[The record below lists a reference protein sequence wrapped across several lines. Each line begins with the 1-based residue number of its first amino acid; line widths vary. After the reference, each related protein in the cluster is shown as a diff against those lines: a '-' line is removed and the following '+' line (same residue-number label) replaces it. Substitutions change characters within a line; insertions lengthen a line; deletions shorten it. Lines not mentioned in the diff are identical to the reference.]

1 MQEPKIKR
9 YQFKRSIDMQ
19 KAGGIIALI
28 AGIFGFI
35 AALVTL
41 MAGGLTAGLEG
52 AAASLDGTAVD
63 NTASDAIATFGLLG
77 VLFSF
82 LTIIFGAV
90 AMGAK
95 TKVTGYLLIGS
106 SVGGI
111 FTGGTLVA
119 VCMVLALVGGILA
132 TIGAG
137 KT

>member
-1 MQEPKIKR
+1 
-9 YQFKRSIDMQ
+9 MQ

-35 AALVTL
+35 AAIFTL
-41 MAGGLTAGLEG
+41 MAGGLTAGLEEVS
-52 AAASLDGTAVD
+52 ASLDGVAVD
-63 NTASDAIATFGLLG
+63 NSASDAIAPCGALG

-82 LTIIFGAV
+82 LTIVFGAL

-95 TKVTGYLLIGS
+95 TKLMGYLLIGS

-111 FTGGTLVA
+111 LTGGTLVA
-119 VCMVLALVGGILA
+119 VCMVLALIGGVLA

>member
-1 MQEPKIKR
+1 
-9 YQFKRSIDMQ
+9 MQ

-35 AALVTL
+35 AAIITL

-52 AAASLDGTAVD
+52 AAASLEGTEVD
-63 NTASDAIATFGLLG
+63 NTASSQIGTFGLLG

-95 TKVTGYLLIGS
+95 TKTAGYLLIGT
-106 SVGGI
+106 SVGGAI
-111 FTGGTLVA
+111 SGGTLVA
-119 VCMVLALVGGILA
+119 VCMALALVGGILA
-132 TIGAG
+132 TMGVG